1 MTPSL
6 ESSSVTANDF
16 DNSIIVRVFLITIS
30 IGMMLPMTVATL
42 PSTLKT

>member
-16 DNSIIVRVFLITIS
+16 DNTIIVRLFLITCR
-30 IGMMLPMTVATL
+30 
-42 PSTLKT
+42 